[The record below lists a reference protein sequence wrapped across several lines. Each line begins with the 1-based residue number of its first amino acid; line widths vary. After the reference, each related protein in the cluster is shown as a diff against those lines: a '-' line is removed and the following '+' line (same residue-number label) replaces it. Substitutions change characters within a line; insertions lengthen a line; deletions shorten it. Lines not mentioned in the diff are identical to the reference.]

1 MAINKKVRLILPLII
16 LLAMGAYLY
25 NKYLVAPKLKLSDIT
40 ISTFLEEQSR
50 LDQLAAVKN
59 KVIVLNVWATW
70 CPPCVAEMP
79 MFDNL
84 FIEYEGRPVEFLLV
98 SDEEIYKLK
107 KFTSANALTVPIYHL
122 PYRMQDIGVHS
133 IPATFIFD
141 KKGKLVHTKMGAF
154 ESAEELTK
162 LIDPLL

>member
-1 MAINKKVRLILPLII
+1 MAINKKVIRALPLVI
-16 LLAMGAYLY
+16 LLAMGGYLY
-25 NKYLVAPKLKLSDIT
+25 KKYLVPPKLKLSDIT
-40 ISTFLEEQSR
+40 LSTFLEEKTR
-50 LDQLAAVKN
+50 LDQIAALKN
-59 KVIVLNVWATW
+59 KVVVVNIWATW

-84 FIEYEGRPVEFLLV
+84 FIEYEGKPVEFIML

-107 KFTSANALTVPIYHL
+107 KFTAANALTIPIYHL
-122 PYRMQDIGVHS
+122 PYRMQEMGVHS

-141 KKGKLVHTKMGAF
+141 KKGKLVQTKMGAF